1 MNNYESLFK
10 QINWKNLL
18 IANYKSLNL
27 SEDEVMVLL
36 VSDYC
41 LEQGETLITPE
52 LLTLKMSMDGKKL
65 SATLTALLNKNLIIY
80 EEKDGKLAT
89 SLNGI
94 KRLLIDEFLKK
105 EGQPDANRNVQNLY
119 NIYESEF
126 GRPLTY
132 TEIET
137 IKSWLE
143 TGFSES
149 QIILALKEAVASKAK
164 NMRYIDKI
172 LLNWKQ
178 QEERNK
184 EGYTTI
190 SEDWRKD
197 MEQSIKIAN
206 LDGSNKN
213 DK

>member
-105 EGQPDANRNVQNLY
+105 EGQPEANKNVQNLY

>member
-105 EGQPDANRNVQNLY
+105 EGQPDANKNVQNLY

>member
-1 MNNYESLFK
+1 MINYDELFR

-27 SEDEVMVLL
+27 SEEEVMILL

-41 LEQGETLITPE
+41 LEQGENLITPE
-52 LLTLKMSMDGKKL
+52 LLALKMSMDSKKL
-65 SATLTALLNKNLIIY
+65 STTLTALLNRNLIIY
-80 EEKDGKLAT
+80 EEKDGKLTTTLA
-89 SLNGI
+89 GI
-94 KRLLIDEFLKK
+94 KRLLVDEFLKK
-105 EGQPDANRNVQNLY
+105 EGQPNSDKSAKNLY
-119 NIYESEF
+119 SIYESEF

-143 TGFSES
+143 MGFSES
-149 QIILALKEAVASKAK
+149 QIILALKEAVADKAK
-164 NMRYIDKI
+164 NMRYIDRI

-197 MEQSIKIAN
+197 MGESIKIAN
-206 LDGSNKN
+206 LDNNKN